1 MKKDSYI
8 RPITLCALVLL
19 ILLAVLMLAGRAGT
33 ADDPDASADAEMQA
47 TSSDPS
53 VETPHA
59 QTLDL
64 TAPEQIPSGVS
75 YENNTYTITVS
86 GAYRLTGSLEGSL
99 AVAADGPVELI
110 FAGVNITGSDC
121 VRLLSSDPVTIIAE
135 AGTENILSDSAASA
149 EPSETDAE
157 NDASGSVVYSKAPL
171 TIGGEGSLV
180 IRAQVNNGLRCRDS
194 VTVTGGSLDVTAANH
209 GIKVIGVF
217 SATGGS
223 LRINAGANG
232 LVAED
237 ARLESGTVSLA
248 GGSVSI
254 TAGNDGIR
262 ATVADI
268 SGGSVAIDSVSDA
281 IQTEEEIT
289 VSGGQL
295 SVTAGGGGGNAINH
309 AGESFG
315 PGMMTATETE
325 DTSCKGLKSD
335 GDILIIGGSIDLNTS
350 DDSIHC
356 AGCFT
361 MEGGHVSILSG
372 DDAIHAD
379 DMLVVNSGVID
390 IQDCFE
396 GLEAYAIEVR
406 GGSIDIRSVNDGI
419 NANGSEGFGGM
430 GGSNSFESASGAE
443 RTYFLQSGGT
453 IHLVV
458 TGNMSNMGDGVDS
471 NGYVYVTGGEL
482 IVSTFGT
489 VMENGIDTGAGGPI
503 ITGGKVIAGGSSTMA
518 EGFSSYSTQCCA
530 IVSTSSTPAN
540 TEVTLADEDG
550 EVLWIVTL
558 EDSFSCLQISHP
570 DMSVGHK
577 YTLSFNGQTITLDF
591 TNSNLVNNTG
601 SFGFGSFGRPF

>member
-1 MKKDSYI
+1 MQSMKKDSYI
-8 RPITLCALVLL
+8 RPIILCALLL
-19 ILLAVLMLAGRAGT
+19 LVLLAVLLLAGRTGT
-33 ADDPDASADAEMQA
+33 ADGSDASAEAEMQA
-47 TSSDPS
+47 SSDPS
-53 VETPHA
+53 FTADA
-59 QTLDL
+59 QALDL
-64 TAPEQIPSGVS
+64 TTPERLPAGVSFENGTYTVTASGV
-75 YENNTYTITVS
+75 
-86 GAYRLTGSLEGSL
+86 YRLTGAMEGSL
-99 AVAADGPVELI
+99 TVDADGPVELI

-121 VRLLSSDPVTIIAE
+121 VRLLSSDPVTITAE

-149 EPSETDAE
+149 EPAETDAE
-157 NDASGSVVYSKAPL
+157 TDASGSVVYSKAPL

-180 IRAQVNNGLRCRDS
+180 IRAQVNNGLRCRDC
-194 VTVTGGSLDVTAANH
+194 VTVTGGSLDITAANH
-209 GIKVIGVF
+209 GLKVIGVF
-217 SATGGS
+217 SVTGGS
-223 LRINAGANG
+223 VNINAGANG

-248 GGSVSI
+248 GGNVSI

-262 ATVADI
+262 TTIADI
-268 SGGSVAIDSVSDA
+268 SGGAVAVDSVSDA
-281 IQTEEEIT
+281 IQAESEIT

-309 AGESFG
+309 AGENFG
-315 PGMMTATETE
+315 PWSSASDTD
-325 DTSCKGLKSD
+325 DTSCKGLKSG
-335 GDILIIGGSIDLNTS
+335 GDIRITGGSIDLNTS
-350 DDSIHC
+350 DDTVHC
-356 AGCFT
+356 AACFT
-361 MEGGHVSILSG
+361 MDGGHLTLLSG

-430 GGSNSFESASGAE
+430 GASNRFESLSGAE

-489 VMENGIDTGAGGPI
+489 VMENGIDTGAGGPVV
-503 ITGGKVIAGGSSTMA
+503 TGGKVIAGGSSTMA
-518 EGFSSYSTQCCA
+518 ESFSSSSTQCCA
-530 IVSTSSTPAN
+530 VISTASTPSN
-540 TEVTLADEDG
+540 TEVTLSDEDG
-550 EVLWIVTL
+550 NVLWIVTL

-577 YTLSFNGQTITLDF
+577 YTLSYNGQTTTLDF
-591 TNSNLVNNTG
+591 TNSNLVNNTH
-601 SFGFGSFGRPF
+601 GFGFGRPF